1 MSKNWTKLIA
11 LVTVFCMLFSAEVFA
26 GKGYDQSC
34 CKKKTGFFAKIGK
47 ALKKATQAA
56 GKAIK
61 TAAKKTGKA
70 IKTAAI
76 KTGKAIKVAGAKINN
91 AVKDSG
97 VWMKYK
103 LLGCKNRVWVVGH
116 YDKNGKWIKGHWRKL
131 DTCGNNNPGQGN
143 HPGQGNYPG
152 QTEEPLPPVG
162 DDPGMPGDD
171 AAQPAPVPEDPTLP
185 ELPEAGQTESDGDDA
200 APTEPSPVPV
210 PEDPVLPELPEGDE
224 AGQTEPEAGQT
235 EPEAGQT
242 EPEAGQTEPEAGQT
256 EPEAGQTEQGSQSQE
271 SDESE
276 QSEQSGQS
284 AQQSGDAKPEGAIS
298 LRTMGMLMNDLVRQS
313 GEITSFKKTAAP
325 EISFSMGIQTAV
337 NSTYESREANANLLV
352 KVIVWDLQQ
361 NKGAAG
367 EYFSYFT
374 YKMGTF
380 DPESRKLIK
389 DVLGKVRE
397 GVRHGVGHVSTE
409 DEKAVYEKRLSDIE
423 GF

>member
-171 AAQPAPVPEDPTLP
+171 AAQPA
-185 ELPEAGQTESDGDDA
+185 
-200 APTEPSPVPV
+200 PV